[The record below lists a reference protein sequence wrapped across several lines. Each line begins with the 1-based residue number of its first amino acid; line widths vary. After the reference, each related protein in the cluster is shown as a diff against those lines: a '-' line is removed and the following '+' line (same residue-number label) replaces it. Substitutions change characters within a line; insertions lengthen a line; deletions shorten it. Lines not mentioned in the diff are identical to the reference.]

1 MNSRE
6 CGPFSSPLTSV
17 PSSPLKPA
25 SHFVA
30 DELPDYPHRY
40 NTRIRSKAA
49 VTTTRPEVQLR
60 VKDNG
65 NGKKLS
71 GAPFD
76 QLLKEKKLVE
86 KRMSAV
92 RPHRMSA
99 SKKDYLRSEID
110 DEGADFNNHE
120 ENWTNKVTA
129 LANTRKGF
137 GIGHYSTSPSKSP
150 SPNEDD
156 ILVKAEDQERLLGSE
171 RGKAVY
177 DIFSKD
183 REKNETV
190 GMKAR
195 APGVPLWQESEA
207 GGGNQT
213 VNSNCLPRL
222 FVDNENAKFDPILK
236 QLICAIQLNGKLS
249 LAAKPLI

>member
-1 MNSRE
+1 
-6 CGPFSSPLTSV
+6 
-17 PSSPLKPA
+17 
-25 SHFVA
+25 VA
-30 DELPDYPHRY
+30 NEFPDHPHRY

-65 NGKKLS
+65 KGKKLS
-71 GAPFD
+71 SDPFD

-92 RPHRMSA
+92 RSHRMTA
-99 SKKDYLRSEID
+99 SKKEYMRSEID
-110 DEGADFNNHE
+110 GEGADFDNHE
-120 ENWTNKVTA
+120 ENWTNNVAA
-129 LANTRKGF
+129 LANARKGF
-137 GIGHYSTSPSKSP
+137 GIGHYSTSPSKSL

-171 RGKAVY
+171 RGKAVFG
-177 DIFSKD
+177 IFAKD
-183 REKNETV
+183 REKNEAV

-207 GGGNQT
+207 GGSNQT
-213 VNSNCLPRL
+213 VNSNSLPRL
-222 FVDNENAKFDPILK
+222 FIDHESAKIDPILK

-249 LAAKPLI
+249 LAAKPLIQLTTTLIQTPHKLPCS